1 MVHLDQDLAF
11 VEAMS
16 AELKSYLLADEL
28 YWPLRGPGGVL
39 PQGTL
44 GGLLLRLH
52 RLATLGDQLTPEE
65 RMRVTELAGQVQ
77 DELSTWG
84 VQVDARLKR
93 EARARLR
100 GWTQYLDELEQNP
113 DRYAPDYRAQVEGR
127 TVLALLL
134 ERLEGLPDLAQ
145 ELAALDSRLRGLTE
159 PGPFVWDEAQ
169 QAAFPPGRFWWLY
182 VQPVI

>member
-1 MVHLDQDLAF
+1 MIHLDQDLAF

-16 AELKSYLLADEL
+16 AELKSYLLANEL

-52 RLATLGDQLTPEE
+52 RLIVLSDQLSPED
-65 RMRVTELAGQVQ
+65 RMRVKELTGWVE
-77 DELSTWG
+77 DELNTWR

-93 EARARLR
+93 EVRARLR
-100 GWTQYLDELEQNP
+100 GWAQYLDELEQNP

-134 ERLEGLPDLAQ
+134 ERLEELPDLVQ

-159 PGPFVWDEAQ
+159 PGPFVWDEVQ
-169 QAAFPPGRFWWLY
+169 QPAFPPGRFWWLY
-182 VQPVI
+182 VQPVT